1 MDAALKLYTA
11 KRMLTGPGVTIPSQ
25 IRCGC
30 LAQHTASR
38 YRALSLSTTTKF
50 AVHVCSSWH
59 SLRL

>member
-1 MDAALKLYTA
+1 MDAALELYTA

-30 LAQHTASR
+30 FVHHTASR
-38 YRALSLSTTTKF
+38 YRALSLIPTTKF
-50 AVHVCSSWH
+50 AVHVCSSLH